1 MTGYRTVDKKTRNK
15 KEVKREEVVACLR
28 AGDLSRL
35 QAAEKPFSLVRELLS
50 LLYSADRLI
59 HWRAVDAL
67 AGVVDGI
74 SAGDPGRG
82 RDVLRRLFWAL
93 NDESGGNGRDLPEA
107 IGAIIARRPDLYGDL
122 APVLLSRLGDPALN
136 RGLLWAAARIGGARP
151 ELVKDFVP
159 AITSY
164 LEDADPD
171 LRAHSVLALGAAGAK
186 PEPQALE
193 RLLQDGARA
202 SVYLNGELK
211 EATVG
216 EIARAL
222 WKWK

>member
-1 MTGYRTVDKKTRNK
+1 MPEIKRMGGSE
-15 KEVKREEVVACLR
+15 KEAGREEIIACLR

-35 QAAEKPFSLVRELLS
+35 QAAQRPLPLVRQLIS

-67 AGVVDGI
+67 AGVVAGI

-122 APVLLSRLGDPALN
+122 ASVLLSRLGDPALN

-151 ELVKDFVP
+151 ELVEDFLP
-159 AITSY
+159 EITSY

-171 LRAHSVLALGAAGAK
+171 LRAHSALALGSAGAK

-193 RLLQDGARA
+193 RLLQDGARV
-202 SVYLNGELK
+202 SVYLDGELK
-211 EATVG
+211 ETTVG

-222 WKWK
+222 WKRK